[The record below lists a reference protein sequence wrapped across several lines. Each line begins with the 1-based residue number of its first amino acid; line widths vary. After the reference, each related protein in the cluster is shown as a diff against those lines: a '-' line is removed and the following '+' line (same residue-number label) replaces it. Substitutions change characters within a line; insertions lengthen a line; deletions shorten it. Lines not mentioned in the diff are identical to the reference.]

1 MKQII
6 LIGRPNSGK
15 TLFAI
20 HFAEYLG
27 SHNIRIVFRAHNGIV
42 TSRRFTP
49 EEAKQELCGPD
60 LHKTRHLQSIT
71 LNMPIGKTN
80 IDFLLNDTC
89 GIAEEIH
96 PDKIIR
102 CGMAQTLNVMRQ
114 ADYIFHMIDAS
125 RLAGCPAGGKSDKSP
140 DIDDEIYYY
149 GMVRNAYSM
158 LVNKMDM
165 VDDHACLKQVQSH
178 YPQAPIIPISALRR
192 TGFPEVKACVGHNI

>member
-27 SHNIRIVFRAHNGIV
+27 VHNIRIVFRAHNGIV

-49 EEAKQELCGPD
+49 EEAKRELCGPD
-60 LHKTRHLQSIT
+60 LHKTKHLQSVT
-71 LNMPIGKTN
+71 LNMPIGRTN

-96 PDKIIR
+96 PDKTIR
-102 CGMAQTLNVMRQ
+102 RGMAQTLNLMRQ

-125 RLAGCPAGGKSDKSP
+125 QPAACHADGKSNKNTN
-140 DIDDEIYYY
+140 IDSEIYYY
-149 GMVRNAYSM
+149 GIVRSAYSI
-158 LVNKMDM
+158 LVNKIDI
-165 VDDHACLKQVQSH
+165 VDDSQCLKQVQSR
-178 YPQAPIIPISALRR
+178 YPQAAIIPVSALHG
-192 TGFPEVKACVGHNI
+192 TGFREVKACVGHNI